1 MIEISFTSCNLF
13 QLHGCR
19 GYVCPNIALA
29 LYFEIILKN
38 CWKRPMA
45 VCLSLAG
52 SVPAGTL
59 GAAPRA
65 WPWTGREPWPS
76 LASPTQGQLLGL
88 DPGQDVNPGLAW
100 RAPLPGSNGG
110 LLTSQGEGVLTPR
123 HFLAPAFSQ
132 PAQSRQRS
140 AWWAIQPQLTAST
153 SRFTCKLQLP
163 ASTFSSN
170 SASTSS
176 FNFQLQLPASTSK
189 SNFQLQL
196 PASTS
201 SFNSK
206 LHLQAST
213 ASFTCK
219 LQRHTSIPR
228 PSFTC
233 KLPLPASTS
242 SFHFQLPLPASTSK
256 SNFQI

>member
-76 LASPTQGQLLGL
+76 LASPSPRQQ
-88 DPGQDVNPGLAW
+88 W
-100 RAPLPGSNGG
+100 RASDKSGGGCSDSQALPCPS
-110 LLTSQGEGVLTPR
+110 LFAACPVS
-123 HFLAPAFSQ
+123 
-132 PAQSRQRS
+132 PAQCMVSH
-140 AWWAIQPQLTAST
+140 
-153 SRFTCKLQLP
+153 P
-163 ASTFSSN
+163 ASTHSFN
-170 SASTSS
+170 FQVHLQASTSS
-176 FNFQLQLPASTSK
+176 FNFQQQFSF
-189 SNFQLQL
+189 NFQLQL

-201 SFNSK
+201 SFNFQVQLPASTSSFNFQLQQQASFASFNCK
-206 LHLQAST
+206 LHLQAS
-213 ASFTCK
+213 AAHFNS
-219 LQRHTSIPR
+219 QAQ
-228 PSFTC
+228 
-233 KLPLPASTS
+233 LPLPASTS